1 MRVSR
6 FLFAI
11 GLLVPLHAYAQSSPG
26 GSAAS
31 GTTGVGSGATAR
43 PNPGVLSDS
52 LNSPAAQST
61 APTSGRR
68 QQPLN
73 AKRARHQ
80 QRRHRSGVGIH
91 DDRVR
96 SGKHKGRRQ
105 DPGRGP
111 QDRQEDQKHLQGMLT
126 SMDAAGT
133 IIPLPARPLIP
144 GGHPDRG

>member
-61 APTSGRR
+61 APNPGAASNPSTPNAPGTNSAGTAQASGSMTTGS
-68 QQPLN
+68 
-73 AKRARHQ
+73 A
-80 QRRHRSGVGIH
+80 VGSTKE
-91 DDRVR
+91 DDRIR
-96 SGKHKGRRQ
+96 AE
-105 DPGRGP
+105 DPRIDKKIKSICRGC
-111 QDRQEDQKHLQGMLT
+111 
-126 SMDAAGT
+126 
-133 IIPLPARPLIP
+133 
-144 GGHPDRG
+144 